1 MSLRSGSGGLQ
12 DTVSERLAVASTG
25 LLVLDLSGNKLDGA
39 SARRLLQQLVHDR
52 WLLALSLRFNAGLGR
67 GAVHLLA
74 SAFLR
79 HSHQVAAP
87 IPAAPPRLLC

>member
-52 WLLALSLRFNAGLGR
+52 WLLALSLASSLGSWPDARLALGVALARGSGL
-67 GAVHLLA
+67 
-74 SAFLR
+74 
-79 HSHQVAAP
+79 
-87 IPAAPPRLLC
+87 